1 MGATGQIKGD
11 KHALPM
17 ARTRARREFRRG
29 AAMKA
34 ADAVFDALHLQ
45 AAVLDVVAATHA
57 PPTLIA
63 QRQQQ
68 RLARLLEAAQAA
80 PLYRERMPAGHRP
93 RAADWRRMPAVTRR
107 ELMARFDEWVTDPLL
122 RLDELRDFTADA
134 ERVAEPWLGRYVVWE
149 SSGTSGQPG
158 IFVQDAQAM
167 AVYDALEAVRHRAP
181 TRATRGWL
189 SAFNP
194 LEIFGTPD
202 RSALVT
208 ATGGHF
214 ASIVTFDRLRRVNP
228 WLGAVSRSFSLL
240 QPTEELVA
248 ALNEFQPTLLAT
260 YPTAAALLADEAEAG
275 RLDIHPRCVMVGGEA
290 LSKAVRERV
299 QRVFQAQVRG
309 SYGASEFLP
318 MAWECAHGHLHI
330 NEDWV
335 LLEPVDEK
343 HRPVPPGQQSHSVLL
358 TNLAN
363 LVQPLIRYDL
373 GDQVTLSGQ
382 RCACGSVLPVIEV
395 RGRVDDVLHV
405 PSVRKGQTVS
415 LLPMALCT
423 VIEEQCGVFDFQLC
437 QRGPQ
442 TLVLRVPLRGAEAQ
456 AAIDRCREALQRFAQ
471 LQGAAPIQVL
481 GESGCDVPRGRSGKA
496 FRVAM

>member
-1 MGATGQIKGD
+1 MS
-11 KHALPM
+11 
-17 ARTRARREFRRG
+17 
-29 AAMKA
+29 AAHP
-34 ADAVFDALHLQ
+34 VFDALHLQ
-45 AAVLDVVAATHA
+45 AAMLDVVAATHA

-68 RLARLLEAAQAA
+68 RLLRLLEAAQGT
-80 PLYRERMPAGHRP
+80 PLYRERMGTGHRP
-93 RAADWRRMPAVTRR
+93 RTADLRRMPHVTRR

-134 ERVAEPWLGRYVVWE
+134 SRAGEPWLGRYVVWE

-181 TRATRGWL
+181 TRGARGWL

-194 LEIFGTPD
+194 LEIFGAPE
-202 RSALVT
+202 RPALVT

-214 ASIVTFDRLRRVNP
+214 ASIVSFERLRHVNP
-228 WLGAVSRSFSLL
+228 WLGAGSRSFSLL
-240 QPTEELVA
+240 QPTDDLVT
-248 ALNEFQPTLLAT
+248 ALNDFQPTLLAT

-275 RLDIHPRCVMVGGEA
+275 RLTIRPRCVMMGGEA
-290 LSKAVRERV
+290 LGGAVRERLE
-299 QRVFQAQVRG
+299 RVFGAQVRG

-318 MAWECAHGHLHI
+318 IAWECAHGHLHV

-343 HRPVPPGQQSHSVLL
+343 HRPMPPGHQSHSVLL

-373 GDQVTLSGQ
+373 GDQVTVSGQ
-382 RCACGSVLPVIEV
+382 RCACGSALPVIEV
-395 RGRVDDVLHV
+395 RGRADDVLRV
-405 PSVRKGQTVS
+405 PSLRKGQTVS

-423 VIEEQCGVFDFQLC
+423 VIEEQCGVFDFQLR
-437 QRGPQ
+437 QQGPQ
-442 TLVLRVPLRGAEAQ
+442 TLVLRLPQRGAEAE
-456 AAIDRCREALQRFAQ
+456 AAIARCREALQRFAQ
-471 LQGAAPIQVL
+471 LQGAAPIEVL
-481 GESGCDVPRGRSGKA
+481 GEPGCDVPRGRSGKA